1 MKQEK
6 TVTININGDSL
17 EISKD
22 DVEILSEQISGWIVE
37 SENGT
42 TVAVD
47 TELSQELISEGLARE
62 FVNRIQNMR
71 KDAGYQ
77 VTDKINIT
85 FSGKSDLTF
94 AINSFANYISVE
106 TLAQKIENK
115 TELVGGFIQ
124 DWKIGADEIKI
135 KIDKVSF

>member
-1 MKQEK
+1 
-6 TVTININGDSL
+6 
-17 EISKD
+17 
-22 DVEILSEQISGWIVE
+22 
-37 SENGT
+37 
-42 TVAVD
+42 
-47 TELSQELISEGLARE
+47 
-62 FVNRIQNMR
+62 MR

-94 AINSFANYISVE
+94 AISSFANYISVE

-124 DWKIGADEIKI
+124 DWKIGTDEIKI